1 MTDRNSELDEILQPL
16 KALQPSVDQVQRWKN
31 LRKKPQKIKLNLNH
45 VLQLAAACLVGFMVG
60 FFFKEHEAKVSEVAL
75 NIDSSATIEV
85 VYNKSE

>member
-16 KALQPSVDQVQRWKN
+16 KTLQPRVDQIQRWKN

-45 VLQLAAACLVGFMVG
+45 VMQLAAACFVGFMVG
-60 FFFKEHEAKVSEVAL
+60 FFFKAQEAKVSEVSL